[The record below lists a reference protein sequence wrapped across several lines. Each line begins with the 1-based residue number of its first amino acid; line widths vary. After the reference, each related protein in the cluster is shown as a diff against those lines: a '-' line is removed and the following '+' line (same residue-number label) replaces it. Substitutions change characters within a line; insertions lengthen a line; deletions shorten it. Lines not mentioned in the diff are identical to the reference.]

1 MQAERALSMKVEV
14 CVLSCYDSVLHT
26 TCKFAKE
33 TRTTQELD
41 TDTFID
47 IRFDTRITQFS
58 RESAGIFFPL
68 CS

>member
-1 MQAERALSMKVEV
+1 MRAETVSSTKVEG

-26 TCKFAKE
+26 TCEFAKE
-33 TRTTQELD
+33 TRTTQELY

-47 IRFDTRITQFS
+47 IRFDTGITQFS
-58 RESAGIFFPL
+58 RVSAGIFFPL